1 MDYTCPNGQG
11 IQLNTSGTTDSG
23 TVQSLYPN
31 LMAQKINLCMY
42 DVMQTIQ
49 EGRAA
54 GNIKYFNISGATQPG
69 I

>member
-1 MDYTCPNGQG
+1 MDYTCPNGQT
-11 IQLNTSGTTDSG
+11 IAMNTSGTTDSG

-31 LMAQKINLCMY
+31 LLAQKINLTMY

-54 GNIKYFNISGATQPG
+54 GNIVPFNISGATMPG